1 MAKLDIDYDSKYD
14 ILRLMVPCDEAIY
27 GDEDDNG
34 VITFFGTDT
43 DEIKGITIFG
53 FVHRLSDNT
62 LDLNNI
68 PVILDVNGFIK
79 KSSTQ
84 K

>member
-14 ILRLMVPCDEAIY
+14 ILRLMIPCDEPVY

-34 VITFFGTDT
+34 IVIFVGVNTNK
-43 DEIKGITIFG
+43 INGISIFG
-53 FVHRLSDNT
+53 FINRLSTNK
-62 LDLNNI
+62 LDLSNI

-79 KSSTQ
+79 KSSIQ